1 MKKNKNNNNNS
12 YSNKYMPLHDL
23 LTYLQKNNDF
33 KSMNYI
39 GAKFVALIKIN
50 ENFDIKKLDISLQDN
65 THYEI

>member
-1 MKKNKNNNNNS
+1 
-12 YSNKYMPLHDL
+12 MPLHDL

-39 GAKFVALIKIN
+39 EAKFVPLIKIN
-50 ENFDIKKLDISLQDN
+50 ENFDIKNVDISLQDN